1 MGRGNR
7 NWEEA
12 LDADRIF
19 CGHNVENAGKLRCE
33 QHPTERSLKWSV
45 IRTRTW
51 KDAVAHT
58 NPVPEKVFA
67 ANALPTTWRCGSF
80 PAVVFQKKRKPH
92 TTALLTILLI
102 WSKQEHYKLKT
113 DDIEKLFLS
122 VLEDSGQDTDDAR
135 RVFSTL
141 VRSTLEFRD
150 HILATRDVVVT
161 VEDVRSSLEWLIPAL
176 AEDRMPE
183 TENEIRLGLLIAWL
197 KELKPI

>member
-1 MGRGNR
+1 MS
-7 NWEEA
+7 
-12 LDADRIF
+12 
-19 CGHNVENAGKLRCE
+19 H
-33 QHPTERSLKWSV
+33 ERSLKWSV

-51 KDAVAHT
+51 KDAVAHM

-67 ANALPTTWRCGSF
+67 ANALPITLRCGSF
-80 PAVVFQKKRKPH
+80 PAAVFQKKPKPH

-122 VLEDSGQDTDDAR
+122 ALEDSGQDTDDAR
-135 RVFSTL
+135 RVFSIL
-141 VRSTLEFRD
+141 VRSTLKFRD

-183 TENEIRLGLLIAWL
+183 TEDEIRLGLLNVWL
-197 KELKPI
+197 KELKTIK